1 MVESL
6 IQYCQENNRV
16 CPMPDAW
23 NRLWEMLPGKQQLD
37 GGWQPP
43 VPLILGGWWYSSAI
57 EKRLRLLEHLRY
69 AESSGVLEQVDSFL
83 RGLSEK
89 EWAHMDDF

>member
-1 MVESL
+1 
-6 IQYCQENNRV
+6 
-16 CPMPDAW
+16 MPDAW
-23 NRLWEMLPGKQQLD
+23 NRLWEMLPGKRQLD

-57 EKRLRLLEHLRY
+57 EKRSRLLEHLKY

-83 RGLSEK
+83 RSLSEK